1 MWYNEAMRLPE
12 EYVQEM
18 RSLFQEEADAF
29 FSSLNEEPVSA
40 LRVNTRKIS
49 VEDFLKISPF
59 HLTPVPWCNSGFYY
73 DRTERPGTHP
83 YYHAGLY
90 YMQEPSAM
98 IPAEILP
105 MSEGNRILDACCAPG
120 GKSTQLACRMQEGSL
135 LVSNDISASRQ
146 NATLKNIERFGIA
159 ETIVTISDLKDFI
172 RKTDILFDRI
182 LVDGPCS
189 GEGMFRKDHTLAE
202 AWEKKPSAAYT
213 EIQKD
218 IVKKALQLLKPGGFI
233 VYSTCTFSLCE
244 NEEIVRFMKEI
255 CPDLELIDLHE
266 SFPYFDKGVLPGLE
280 GCLRIYPHKVRG
292 EGHFA
297 ALLHRRDSQCS
308 EEKQKE
314 KPETFRAASLSDFL
328 KHIQKELDPARIVR
342 NKDRVLLEPEGT
354 SAFSGI
360 RTLRSGLLLGT
371 MKNDR
376 FEPSQ
381 HLAFSLKGDEFDQV
395 IRLEPG
401 DERVQKYLRGETVF
415 TDSEARGWVL
425 VCAGDY
431 PLGFGICR
439 DKVIKNKIDK
449 AWRKI

>member
-1 MWYNEAMRLPE
+1 MVETIEYQTLKWLHITNPSEE
-12 EYVQEM
+12 EYRYLLDEYHFHPLDIEDCRGSNQ
-18 RSLFQEEADAF
+18 R
-29 FSSLNEEPVSA
+29 P
-40 LRVNTRKIS
+40 KID
-49 VEDFLKISPF
+49 EYDDYYFL
-59 HLTPVPWCNSGFYY
+59 
-73 DRTERPGTHP
+73 
-83 YYHAGLY
+83 
-90 YMQEPSAM
+90 
-98 IPAEILP
+98 IL
-105 MSEGNRILDACCAPG
+105 
-120 GKSTQLACRMQEGSL
+120 
-135 LVSNDISASRQ
+135 
-146 NATLKNIERFGIA
+146 
-159 ETIVTISDLKDFI
+159 
-172 RKTDILFDRI
+172 
-182 LVDGPCS
+182 
-189 GEGMFRKDHTLAE
+189 H
-202 AWEKKPSAAYT
+202 
-213 EIQKD
+213 
-218 IVKKALQLLKPGGFI
+218 
-233 VYSTCTFSLCE
+233 
-244 NEEIVRFMKEI
+244 
-255 CPDLELIDLHE
+255 
-266 SFPYFDKGVLPGLE
+266 FPYFDKGVLPGLE